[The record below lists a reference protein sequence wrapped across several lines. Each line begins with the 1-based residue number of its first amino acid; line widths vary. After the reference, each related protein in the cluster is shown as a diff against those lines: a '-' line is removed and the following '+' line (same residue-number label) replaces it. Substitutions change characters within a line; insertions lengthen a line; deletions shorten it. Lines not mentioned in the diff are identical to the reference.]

1 MHGTFNETTRYV
13 WICFHGYGQL
23 AKYYI
28 QKFEFLDK
36 AKHCVIVPEG
46 LNRFYFEGANERPL
60 ANWMTREDRLDEIS
74 DYVEFIENLRRKL
87 SWDKNPRIK
96 VIYLGFSQG
105 VTTLIRW
112 MTNIHPRADYLLLW
126 AGSVPDDI
134 ILEPHRTYFN
144 SIPTHFFVGDQD
156 PYIKEK
162 RSAEITE
169 LMERIG
175 MKTQIH
181 SFNGE
186 HKVDEPTL
194 REWVANN
201 LPD

>member
-1 MHGTFNETTRYV
+1 MILSVKSRNAQQE
-13 WICFHGYGQL
+13 
-23 AKYYI
+23 
-28 QKFEFLDK
+28 KFTWP
-36 AKHCVIVPEG
+36 VI
-46 LNRFYFEGANERPL
+46 
-60 ANWMTREDRLDEIS
+60 EIM
-74 DYVEFIENLRRKL
+74 LRTKQISSTRKL

-156 PYIKEK
+156 PYIKEN
-162 RSAEITE
+162 RSTEISE